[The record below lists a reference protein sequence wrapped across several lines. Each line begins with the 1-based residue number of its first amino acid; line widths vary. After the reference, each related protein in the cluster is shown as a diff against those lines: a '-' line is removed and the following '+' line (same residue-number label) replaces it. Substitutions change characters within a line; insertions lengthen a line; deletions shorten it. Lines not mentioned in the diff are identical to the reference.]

1 MNGPNWKL
9 VRDLY
14 ETTRVATGTVD
25 TKNMVRVFL
34 TSDSFR
40 VVSLFRVRQLAR
52 RAHLGAMNRF
62 LRLYQMAVYGVEIGK
77 DVTLGEGVYFVH
89 TLGTIVG
96 GNAIIGDRVRFMG
109 NNTVGTA
116 RDDGYPHI
124 GNDVIIGCGARILGN
139 ISVGDGAVIGA
150 NAVVLEDVPAGAT
163 VVGVPARVVSTAG
176 ETGGH
181 AKSVRR
187 KVGTS

>member
-1 MNGPNWKL
+1 MNGQKWKI

-14 ETTRVATGTVD
+14 ETTRVATGSVD
-25 TKNMVRVFL
+25 TRHMVRVFL

-52 RAHLGAMNRF
+52 RAHLGPLNRL
-62 LRLYQMAVYGVEIGK
+62 LRLYQMAIYGVEIGK

-89 TLGTIVG
+89 TLGIILG
-96 GNAIIGDRVRFMG
+96 GNAVIGDRVRFMG

-124 GNDVIIGCGARILGN
+124 GNDVIIGCGARILGK
-139 ISVGDGAVIGA
+139 ITVGDGAVIGA

-176 ETGGH
+176 DSGTND
-181 AKSVRR
+181 KTVRR